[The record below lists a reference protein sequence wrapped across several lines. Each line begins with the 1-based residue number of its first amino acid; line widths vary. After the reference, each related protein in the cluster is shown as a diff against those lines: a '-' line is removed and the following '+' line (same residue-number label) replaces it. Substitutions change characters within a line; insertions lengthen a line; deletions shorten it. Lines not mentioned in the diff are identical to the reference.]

1 MVIWSKSLSLPGFT
15 WDASC
20 LYDTPCSPALPPSWP
35 LLVSRSRHSACQ
47 WQSWWWWWRPWLSA
61 PSHPSPPQPD
71 LASASVEPA
80 WNITL
85 GVAEISPMPL
95 TCYWSSQSWFCGTP
109 ASQLSARR
117 SSSQRLHGS
126 PRAAPRSPRIGCCR
140 THPWYLPFPSY
151 FLASTRFFFSQ
162 LFSFSSFSV
171 FLLLSKI
178 YRFLFHIYFSFS
190 LAKYPTPFSPPPQ
203 KITWKSGHRCAS
215 LTCIMWLNCITW
227 YNLYHS

>member
-85 GVAEISPMPL
+85 GVAVISPMPL

-151 FLASTRFFFSQ
+151 FLASTRFFFSNYFPSLLSQ
-162 LFSFSSFSV
+162 FFFSSAKFIDFCS
-171 FLLLSKI
+171 I
-178 YRFLFHIYFSFS
+178 YIFLFPRQISSSFFSS
-190 LAKYPTPFSPPPQ
+190 STK
-203 KITWKSGHRCAS
+203 KI
-215 LTCIMWLNCITW
+215 
-227 YNLYHS
+227 NLKVGSQMR